1 MITPQDLYDLYTH
14 YVSESNKWKIELD
27 KTHRMKAGTKYNI
40 CDEISNLLWHLYI
53 KSQENDSN
61 EFHYYH
67 FFILCNFF

>member
-53 KSQENDSN
+53 KSQKNDSN
-61 EFHYYH
+61 E
-67 FFILCNFF
+67 

>member
-14 YVSESNKWKIELD
+14 YVSESNKWKTELD

-61 EFHYYH
+61 DNCYH
-67 FFILCNFF
+67 FFYFM